1 MKLKKEK
8 LAIQELN
15 NHCKPEFKDEDEMSD
30 EEDFHHDRSVGKG

>member
-15 NHCKPEFKDEDEMSD
+15 TNYKGFKKEDDLGSDMSD
-30 EEDFHHDRSVGKG
+30 GEHSS